1 MLNFFLESPVYIAIV
16 GLIATVICLVAW
28 INSAH
33 KAALWATVAS
43 VIVTLILLVVE
54 QSVVTYQE
62 EIVGQLHEV
71 ADHLANNRRDQ
82 AIASIHPA
90 AIQTIQQAKA
100 ELPKYEFSEARVTAI
115 HRIEIDGEAKKP
127 RAVARFNVFVAL
139 SVSGQTYRIPRFVEV
154 TLYREDGRWYVYHY
168 RHAEPTAGLRN

>member
-1 MLNFFLESPVYIAIV
+1 MFNFFLESPVYIVVV
-16 GLIATVICLVAW
+16 GLIATVICLFAW

-33 KAALWATVAS
+33 KAALWATLAS
-43 VIVTLILLVVE
+43 VIVTLILLVIE

-71 ADHLANNRRDQ
+71 ADHLANNRREQ
-82 AIASIHPA
+82 AIAAIHPA
-90 AIQTIQQAKA
+90 AAQTIQQAKS
-100 ELPKYEFSEARVTAI
+100 ELPKYEFSEARVTTI
-115 HRIEIDGEAKKP
+115 HRIEIDADAKKP

-139 SVSGQTYRIPRFVEV
+139 SVNGQTYRIPRFVEV
-154 TLYREDGRWYVYHY
+154 TLYREDGRWYVYDY